1 MTRHTTAL
9 ILGLAALAGGCTVT
23 PHHHDVR
30 VYPDDRRVIYEDD
43 AYEGYYYVRIVY
55 LGGVPWYVDD
65 DLRARPVPAHLRSHF
80 RYGAWARSAPPS
92 FGRDTGMREGYR
104 LSRIV
109 YIDGVPHH
117 VDEGRHARPIPARLR
132 SRFSY
137 DSVARH
143 DDNGRGPGQRSAP
156 PFARD
161 GNEARPLH
169 GTGERQQPPGY
180 GADHAPGRGMPPG
193 YMRDEEARPL
203 PPTATREREEPSTF
217 GRGNALGR
225 VTERVREEARPLP
238 PEAGRERQQQRTH
251 EAANESRRGMREET
265 GRQDPPFA
273 RNGRGAPPKED
284 EEPPVRGEGRDERRG
299 RPSAREAQRT
309 TPAAVRQS
317 AHEVVQ
323 RERVAAQP
331 AADAR
336 GAETEPERKNRK
348 GKGRNDD
355 EETDSPDERD
365 GDAGRRNER
374 DE

>member
-1 MTRHTTAL
+1 MTRHTTAF

-30 VYPDDRRVIYEDD
+30 VYPDDRRVVYQDD

-55 LGGVPWYVDD
+55 LGGVPWYVDE

-80 RYGAWARSAPPS
+80 RYGAWAHSAPPS
-92 FGRDTGMREGYR
+92 FGRDTGMRDGYR

-109 YIDGVPHH
+109 YIEGVPHH
-117 VDEGRHARPIPARLR
+117 VDDGRHARPIPTRLR

-156 PFARD
+156 P
-161 GNEARPLH
+161 GH
-169 GTGERQQPPGY
+169 
-180 GADHAPGRGMPPG
+180 
-193 YMRDEEARPL
+193 MREEARPL
-203 PPTATREREEPSTF
+203 PPAAAREREEPSTF

-238 PEAGRERQQQRTH
+238 PEAGRERQEPRTH

-265 GRQDPPFA
+265 GHQDPPFA
-273 RNGRGAPPKED
+273 RNGRGVPPSQPEGSSARD
-284 EEPPVRGEGRDERRG
+284 ESRERRG
-299 RPSAREAQRT
+299 QPSAREAQRM
-309 TPAAVRQS
+309 TPASAGQP
-317 AHEVVQ
+317 AHEVAP
-323 RERVAAQP
+323 RERVAAQS

-336 GAETEPERKNRK
+336 RAGTEPERKNRK
-348 GKGRNDD
+348 GKGRDDD
-355 EETDSPDERD
+355 EETDYPDERD
-365 GDAGRRNER
+365 GEAGKRNKR